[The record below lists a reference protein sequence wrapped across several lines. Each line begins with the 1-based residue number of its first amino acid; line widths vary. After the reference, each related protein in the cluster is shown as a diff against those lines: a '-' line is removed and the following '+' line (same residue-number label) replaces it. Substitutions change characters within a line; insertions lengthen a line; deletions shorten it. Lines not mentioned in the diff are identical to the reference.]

1 MQTGRVVAEYRASYD
16 VMIDGVV
23 HTASLRG
30 HFHDAETTR
39 FPKVG
44 DYVTVATT
52 GDQRV
57 VIEEVLS
64 RTNAIARLAPHDNVP
79 QIMVANVDYLL
90 IVMGLDSDFS
100 IPRLERYIALA
111 FQSDVQPVIVLNK
124 ADVVL
129 DTTEFTAAVAA
140 VADGV
145 PVCLVSAVTGAGMDQ
160 LLPYVSNGKTVVLLG
175 SSGAGK
181 STITNYL
188 LAAAAQPTQG
198 LRERDGRGRHTTTHR
213 QLFMLPTGGYL
224 IDTPGMRE
232 LALVSEEEAA
242 ADAFGDIDELATQC
256 RFTNC
261 DHEKSAGCA
270 ILAAV
275 ASGEVEAERFERY
288 LKLLRGDERIRR
300 VRY

>member
-16 VMIDGVV
+16 VMIDDVLQ
-23 HTASLRG
+23 TASLRG
-30 HFHDAETTR
+30 HFHDAEVTS

-44 DYVTVATT
+44 DYVTVSTT

-57 VIEEVLS
+57 VIEEVHP

-111 FQSDVQPVIVLNK
+111 LQSDVQPVIVLNK
-124 ADVVL
+124 ADVV
-129 DTTEFTAAVAA
+129 DDASEFTTTVAA
-140 VADGV
+140 AADGV

-188 LAAAAQPTQG
+188 LAATAQPTQG

-213 QLFMLPTGGYL
+213 QLFVLPTGGYL

-242 ADAFGDIDELATQC
+242 ADAFGDIDKLATEC
-256 RFTNC
+256 RFNNC

-275 ASGEVEAERFERY
+275 AVGEVEEERFLRY
-288 LKLLRGDERIRR
+288 LKLLRGDERLRR